1 MVGHVLGN
9 ESTSA
14 AAHRLRSAHKLD
26 GVPLPDREVVSV
38 ARSTAF
44 DGGERESVLL
54 LMVDAAEQIS
64 DPVPVYVSVMS
75 SAVAVSPEASATWMR
90 AVDPDR
96 VSLVMD
102 TPATAALHRWCAEGA
117 QFHTDTRGVSV
128 GDEEVRVIV
137 GRLREPGRRSPLVV
151 IPSTEFGARWFEAA
165 RTEDDLLREAVVDD
179 EGVFDRESAHL
190 DIVLTHLLLEERFL
204 GTGSWRR

>member
-1 MVGHVLGN
+1 
-9 ESTSA
+9 
-14 AAHRLRSAHKLD
+14 
-26 GVPLPDREVVSV
+26 
-38 ARSTAF
+38 
-44 DGGERESVLL
+44 
-54 LMVDAAEQIS
+54 
-64 DPVPVYVSVMS
+64 
-75 SAVAVSPEASATWMR
+75 
-90 AVDPDR
+90 
-96 VSLVMD
+96 
-102 TPATAALHRWCAEGA
+102 
-117 QFHTDTRGVSV
+117 
-128 GDEEVRVIV
+128 VIV